1 MQDRLTG
8 SVWELL
14 GLELAGENRT
24 PSATP
29 RAQPAAPTALARSPA
44 TPLPSSPAVP
54 APIDAPA
61 VTFEP
66 PVGAPRRAA
75 SFFEF
80 HITRDPA
87 GMWRWTLLTANGHAL
102 ARSAL
107 GYVREFECEED
118 MRRILLADASTPV
131 IRY

>member
-1 MQDRLTG
+1 M
-8 SVWELL
+8 
-14 GLELAGENRT
+14 
-24 PSATP
+24 
-29 RAQPAAPTALARSPA
+29 AQPASPTTIARSPVA
-44 TPLPSSPAVP
+44 PAAPVLPV
-54 APIDAPA
+54 PIDAPA

-66 PVGAPRRAA
+66 PAVVAGRAA
-75 SFFEF
+75 GFFEF

-118 MRRILLADASTPV
+118 MRRILLADSSTPV